1 MPVKI
6 SKKKEAIKH
15 ILLLFVLLCAFF
27 PLYLM
32 VVISFKNNVQFTNNP
47 WFFDAF
53 SGWHWE
59 NWAKAWS
66 LVGNYVANSI
76 VVAIG
81 AVVLCLLMAVPTA
94 YVLARYRFLGRTF
107 LYYILVG
114 SMFLPGTAAS
124 LVIVFMLIKNMGL
137 VNNLAALIIMG
148 GVGGQIEIRTETGED
163 ITRRYE
169 QQRNGEVLFAKH
181 HCGLPKELFE
191 SARLDGAGHIQQI
204 TNIVLPMSG
213 SVLGTL
219 AIMQFIGC
227 WNDLMLPLLILRDDE
242 LLTVPVGLM
251 RLEGEYVKQWGE
263 MMAGYTISAIP
274 LVILFLF
281 TMRMFVK
288 GLTAGAV
295 KG

>member
-1 MPVKI
+1 MSLRV

-15 ILLLFVLLCAFF
+15 VLLLFVLLCAFF

-32 VVISFKNNVQFTNNP
+32 VIVSFKDNVQFVNNP
-47 WFFDAF
+47 WFLDAM

-59 NWAKAWS
+59 NWSKAWS
-66 LVGNYVANSI
+66 MVGNYVANSI
-76 VVAIG
+76 VTAIG
-81 AVVLCLLMAVPTA
+81 GVSLCLVMAVPTA
-94 YVLARYRFLGRTF
+94 YVLARYRFFGRTF
-107 LYYILVG
+107 LYYILIG

-124 LVIVFMLIKNMGL
+124 LVIVFQLLKNMGL
-137 VNNLAALIIMG
+137 VNNLMALVIMG
-148 GVGGQIEIRTETGED
+148 GVGGQIVCVFILHQFIED
-163 ITRRYE
+163 I
-169 QQRNGEVLFAKH
+169 
-181 HCGLPKELFE
+181 PKELFE

-204 TNIVLPMSG
+204 MNIVLPMSG
-213 SVLGTL
+213 SILGTL
-219 AIMQFIGC
+219 AIMQFVAN
-227 WNDLMLPLLILRDDE
+227 WNNLMLPLLILRDDA

-251 RLEGEYVKQWGE
+251 RLDGEYVKQWGE

-288 GLTAGAV
+288 GLTAGAI